1 MTIRKLESC
10 DDRMAL
16 SKVYEAGWKYA
27 YKGIIPQDYLD
38 SIPEGKWAQAVDR
51 PGIHTLVMLEGDLI
65 IGTTSVCAARCAD
78 RKGFGEV
85 VSIYFLPEYM
95 GKGYGKLLLAEA
107 VKELEK
113 MGFDH
118 IYLQVLEENHRAR
131 RFYEKCGFRFSG
143 CFVDDNIG
151 GRDVRQMQYC
161 YTVAEL

>member
-1 MTIRKLESC
+1 MTIRKLESG

-16 SKVYEAGWKYA
+16 SRVYEASWKYA

-51 PGIHTLVMLEGDLI
+51 PEVHTLVMLEGDRI

-78 RKGFGEV
+78 RNGFGEV

-107 VKELEK
+107 VKELQK
-113 MGFDH
+113 MGFSN
-118 IYLQVLEENHRAR
+118 ICLWVLEENHRAR
-131 RFYEKCGFRFSG
+131 HFYEKCGFCFSDRFA
-143 CFVDDNIG
+143 DDNIG
-151 GRDVRQMQYC
+151 GRNVRQMEYC
-161 YTVAEL
+161 YTTQN